1 MAREVPQEGMVGCA
15 HVTTE
20 IGGDRREG
28 FRTNG
33 SLGNVQ
39 RVARADFLSVGFVCV

>member
-1 MAREVPQEGMVGCA
+1 MVGCA
-15 HVTTE
+15 QVTTE
-20 IGGDRREG
+20 IGDRREG